1 MAKTIRAGTIASLLR
16 NVLDPYGERQIEWE
30 APASDYI
37 IGAGGEMTA
46 FVNVLNGSQQFSG
59 YGLSLETYDLADVDL
74 LRDIVAAIIKWF
86 QDNGWK
92 VVI

>member
-16 NVLDPYGERQIEWE
+16 NVIDPDGEQQIEWE
-30 APASDYI
+30 APAADYI
-37 IGAGGEMTA
+37 MGGGGEMAA

-59 YGLSLETYDLADVDL
+59 YGLSLEPHDLADVDL
-74 LRDIVAAIIKWF
+74 MREIVAAIIKWF